1 MNTNYLSIATT
12 LSARQTHA
20 VGEALA
26 ACLQPGDIVLL
37 TGDLGAGKTQFV
49 QGVAEGLG
57 AREVPTSP
65 TFNIVCEYKS
75 GRMPLYHFDVYRLTG
90 PEEVYDLGF
99 DEYFYGDGICVI
111 EWADLIE
118 ETLPDETI
126 FVNME
131 YGQDPEERIYTV
143 TGMR

>member
-65 TFNIVCEYKS
+65 TFNIVLSYVS
-75 GRMPLYHFDVYRLTG
+75 GRLELHHFDLYRL
-90 PEEVYDLGF
+90 EEEKQLEDIGLR
-99 DEYFYGDGICVI
+99 EYLESGGVCSV
-111 EWADLIE
+111 EWAE
-118 ETLPDETI
+118 
-126 FVNME
+126 
-131 YGQDPEERIYTV
+131 
-143 TGMR
+143 